1 MCGQFETERE
11 REREKERKRDS
22 LQCMFVCF
30 MAGNFIARP
39 SVWAGSGGRKC
50 IFLQLFDWRKAA
62 ATAASGLKL
71 AREVI
76 V

>member
-1 MCGQFETERE
+1 MCGQFERETERE
-11 REREKERKRDS
+11 KRRERLS
-22 LQCMFVCF
+22 SVYVCVCF

-50 IFLQLFDWRKAA
+50 IFLQLFDWRKAT
-62 ATAASGLKL
+62 TAEASGLKL